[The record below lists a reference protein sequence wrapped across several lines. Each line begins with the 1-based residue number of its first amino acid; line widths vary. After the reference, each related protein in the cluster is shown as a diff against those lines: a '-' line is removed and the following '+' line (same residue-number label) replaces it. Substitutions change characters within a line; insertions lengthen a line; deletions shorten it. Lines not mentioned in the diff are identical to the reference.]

1 MTSFRIIN
9 SKLENRIGIRSFYRL
24 HSISILAHFNSR
36 MKFYGLKLRLRKY
49 DSYHRKIKWLYN
61 SIIACLYRK
70 DSRQLTRNW
79 RLSDKK
85 SDKIDRKSD
94 NYVIEPSFLYRILSE
109 LHFEWFGQNRNSSKC
124 PWNSG
129 SVWYSFNRVAIR
141 SWSIEM
147 WINKIPECGP
157 RILEIPKNNNLTILA
172 MYRGLMY
179 MIYS

>member
-1 MTSFRIIN
+1 MIN

-49 DSYHRKIKWLYN
+49 DSYHRKINWLYN

-70 DSRQLTRNW
+70 DSLLLKSRVHQNRQLTRNW

-94 NYVIEPSFLYRILSE
+94 NYVIKPSFSYRILSE
-109 LHFEWFGQNRNSSKC
+109 LHFEWFGQNRNSSNC

-157 RILEIPKNNNLTILA
+157 RILGFPKI
-172 MYRGLMY
+172 
-179 MIYS
+179 II